1 MASTITRSELKRQT
15 FPEIVRS
22 NSLVVEA
29 FDFNIYAITNLAPIT
44 APDGGEPVRRL
55 QISDDER

>member
-1 MASTITRSELKRQT
+1 MPRSIRESLESQLLSGS
-15 FPEIVRS
+15 V
-22 NSLVVEA
+22 LVVEA